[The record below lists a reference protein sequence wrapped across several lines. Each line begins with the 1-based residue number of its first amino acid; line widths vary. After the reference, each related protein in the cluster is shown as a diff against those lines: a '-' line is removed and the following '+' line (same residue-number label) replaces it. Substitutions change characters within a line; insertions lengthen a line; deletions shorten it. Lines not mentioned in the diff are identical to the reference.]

1 MLKRF
6 LKAREIVILAA
17 VIATALLF
25 YVVQPG
31 EGNRFLSLNNLE
43 AILLGMSLDGLI
55 AIGMTF
61 VIITGGFDLAVGST
75 FAFGGLVVGMLLQGG
90 WPILPAIVAAV
101 LAGALV
107 GLFNG
112 VVITKVK
119 VNPFVTTLGSMT
131 IIRGIVLLATQGRSI
146 TGFDPAFAVLGQGKV
161 AGIFYPVIIMILF
174 LAAADFLL
182 RRSRFL
188 RQIYYIGGNEEAAK
202 LSGINVDRVR
212 IWMYLITGL
221 LSAFAGVIATA
232 KTGSASPIAGTGAE
246 LRIIAAVVVGGASLS
261 GGKGTIFGTFLG
273 LMLTSLIT
281 NGLGFLR
288 ISFYAEGIVSGTILI
303 FAVML
308 DQLTRERLQ
317 RFIAFLTT
325 TRSKPM
331 ERLINVVLAV
341 LLLLLLIFR
350 PWGSG
355 EESATAAGGSS
366 SGNEEYVFIGVSVG
380 NPYWVDARMGL
391 EDRAR
396 MLGVKSDLR
405 GPTGNDPNQQI
416 KEFEQVLAR
425 KPAGIIIAPASDA
438 LRPIMNRAVEE
449 GVPVVCIDTDD
460 PQSKRYTYIGTDNYN
475 AGLQTGELLA
485 QAVGGKGEVALLMI
499 PGQSNLE
506 GRARG
511 CKDAL
516 AKYPGITIVK
526 IANDQALSSEAEKV
540 ARSIL
545 QAYPNLAAFG
555 CVDAAGG
562 EGCAVAV
569 QEVGKVGRIK
579 IIAMDRN
586 ETTLDYI
593 EQGII
598 EASIAQRTYTMAY
611 MALQLLYDL
620 RHNNMKLV
628 NDWQQAR
635 IIPLPNT
642 IDTGTIVITR
652 ENVKSFK
659 RSENTSGHKAT
670 GG

>member
-31 EGNRFLSLNNLE
+31 EGNRFLSLSNLE

-90 WPILPAIVAAV
+90 WPIIPAIAAAL

-112 VVITKVK
+112 LVITKVK

-146 TGFDPAFAVLGQGKV
+146 TGFDPAFGVLGQGKI
-161 AGIFYPVIIMILF
+161 AGVFYPVIIMIVF
-174 LAAADFLL
+174 LAVADFLL

-221 LSAFAGVIATA
+221 LSAFAGVITTA

-317 RFIAFLTT
+317 RLIAFLTT

-331 ERLINVVLAV
+331 ERLINVVLV
-341 LLLLLLIFR
+341 ILLLLLLIFR

-355 EESATAAGGSS
+355 EEPGTAASGSS

-475 AGLQTGELLA
+475 AGLQTGELLG
-485 QAVGGKGEVALLMI
+485 QAIGGRGEVALLMI

-516 AKYPGITIVK
+516 VKYPGIKIVK

-569 QEVGKVGRIK
+569 QEVGKVGKVK

-642 IDTGTIVITR
+642 IDTGTIVITK

-659 RSENTSGHKAT
+659 RSENSPGQKPA

>member
-1 MLKRF
+1 MLKKF
-6 LKAREIVILAA
+6 LKIRELVILAA
-17 VIATALLF
+17 VVLTALVF

-31 EGNRFLSLNNLE
+31 ESNRFLSLANLE

-75 FAFGGLVVGMLLQGG
+75 FAFGGLVAGILLQSG
-90 WPILPAIVAAV
+90 WSVVPAILAAI
-101 LAGALV
+101 LAGGGV

-112 VVITKVK
+112 IVITKVK

-131 IIRGIVLLATQGRSI
+131 IVRGIVLLATQGNSI
-146 TGFDPAFAVLGQGKV
+146 TGFSPEFAAIGQGRFF
-161 AGIFYPVIIMILF
+161 GIFYPILIMLVF
-174 LAAADFLL
+174 LVLSDFLL
-182 RRSRFL
+182 RKSRFL
-188 RQIYYIGGNEEAAK
+188 RQIYYIGGNEEAAI

-212 IWMYLITGL
+212 IWMYVITGL
-221 LSAFAGVIATA
+221 LSALAGVIATA

-288 ISFYAEGIVSGTILI
+288 ISFYAEGVVSGTILI
-303 FAVML
+303 VAVML
-308 DQLTRERLQ
+308 DQLTKERL
-317 RFIAFLTT
+317 RRLIKILTT

-331 ERLINVVLAV
+331 ERALNILLALSVVF
-341 LLLLLLIFR
+341 LLIFR
-350 PWGSG
+350 PWGSREQSG
-355 EESATAAGGSS
+355 SVATGAASN
-366 SGNEEYVFIGVSVG
+366 NEEYIFLGVSVG
-380 NPYWVDARMGL
+380 NPYWVDARLGL
-391 EDRAR
+391 EDRAS
-396 MLGVKSDLR
+396 MLGVKSELR
-405 GPTGNDPNQQI
+405 GPTGGDPNQQV
-416 KEFEQVLAR
+416 KEFENLLAR
-425 KPAGIIIAPASDA
+425 KPAGILIAPASDA
-438 LRPIMNRAVEE
+438 LRPIINRAVEE
-449 GVPVVCIDTDD
+449 GVPVICIDTDD
-460 PQSKRYTYIGTDNYN
+460 PLSKRYTYIGTDNYN
-475 AGLQTGELLA
+475 AGMQTGELLA
-485 QAVGGKGEVALLMI
+485 KAIGGKGEVALLMI
-499 PGQSNLE
+499 PGQSNHE

-516 AKYPGITIVK
+516 SKYPGIKIVK
-526 IANDQALSSEAEKV
+526 IGNDQALSAEAEKV

-545 QAYPNLAAFG
+545 QAYPNLAGFA

-569 QEVGKVGRIK
+569 QEIGKSGKVK

-593 EQGII
+593 EQGTI
-598 EASIAQRTYTMAY
+598 EASIAQRTYTMAN
-611 MALQLLYDL
+611 MGLQLLYDL

-628 NDWQQAR
+628 NNWQEAK
-635 IIPLPNT
+635 IIPLPNS

-652 ENVKSFK
+652 ENVKAFK
-659 RSENTSGHKAT
+659 RSGTSPNRPQGN
-670 GG
+670 G